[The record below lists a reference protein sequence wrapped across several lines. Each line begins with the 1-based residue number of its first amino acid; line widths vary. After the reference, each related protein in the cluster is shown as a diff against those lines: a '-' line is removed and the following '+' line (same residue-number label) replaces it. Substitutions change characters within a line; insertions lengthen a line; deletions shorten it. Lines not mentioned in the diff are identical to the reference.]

1 MSNPFWPQELQF
13 QSDQKISK
21 HIRKHL
27 YIPMFSSHSGSL
39 GHLRSKKIWIIAKNH
54 SIESSSNKDS
64 KCNLLLQITTENL
77 QKLADATITFVLQ
90 VKFATRLQLWTMRHF
105 SSFHSHRYFHLLSD
119 TFQLTKQLVPADR
132 PPHFIPPQHQ
142 TADYLV
148 SKNELCCY
156 QHWDNLIICQIVEPV
171 IKYISEFK
179 GKGHRKLKF
188 IC

>member
-90 VKFATRLQLWTMRHF
+90 VKFATRLQLWTW
-105 SSFHSHRYFHLLSD
+105 D
-119 TFQLTKQLVPADR
+119 TFPHFIHTDTFICWVTLSSLQSNLSLRTGPLILFHHNTKQL
-132 PPHFIPPQHQ
+132 
-142 TADYLV
+142 TT
-148 SKNELCCY
+148 
-156 QHWDNLIICQIVEPV
+156 
-171 IKYISEFK
+171 
-179 GKGHRKLKF
+179 
-188 IC
+188 